1 MSVGEVTFT
10 SVNLPKKKKKLDGV
24 GFNTFTRVGIL

>member
-10 SVNLPKKKKKLDGV
+10 SVNLPKKKKLDGV